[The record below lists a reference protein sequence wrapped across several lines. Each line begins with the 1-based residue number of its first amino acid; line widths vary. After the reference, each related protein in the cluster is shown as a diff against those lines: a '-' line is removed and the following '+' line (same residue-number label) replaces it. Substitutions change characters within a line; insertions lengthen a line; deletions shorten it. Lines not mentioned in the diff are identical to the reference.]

1 MKPRLML
8 LLAAALT
15 AITLGA
21 GCSGHQR
28 YHAAEL
34 PDPAKF
40 NAHFGD
46 LDDSG
51 DGQLTR
57 EEFQH
62 HFPGSHDSVFNALDL
77 DADGVVDHEEW
88 HRFKTA
94 HGLKHGG

>member
-1 MKPRLML
+1 MKHNLL
-8 LLAAALT
+8 LLAAVVA
-15 AITLGA
+15 AIALGA
-21 GCSGHQR
+21 GCAGHQR
-28 YHAAEL
+28 YHEFEL

-46 LDDSG
+46 LDDNG

-57 EEFQH
+57 EEFQR
-62 HFPGSHDSVFNALDL
+62 HFPDSRDSVFNALDL
-77 DADGVVDHEEW
+77 DDDGFVDHEEW